1 MGRLVVRERVVREA
15 AAVALLLG
23 ALLVLVALIS
33 HSPLDPSP
41 FHAST
46 LRDTPQNL
54 AGWLGATLSAALFN
68 FFGVAAFLLPV
79 ASAVFGWRL
88 LRQTP
93 ITNPRLTAVGW
104 ALVLAALPGFASL
117 LGNDLPFRDGR
128 ISAAGFVGLAEAEL
142 LTGFAGP
149 VGGMVVL
156 IFLLLLGVLLLSG
169 ASAGALA
176 DRLTEK
182 TQNFWFERRRKRSD
196 RRREKADVQ
205 ARQRVIE
212 RQMRRL
218 EEGDDYKGSLTVK
231 EVEGRGRFRI
241 VRKQAEALSDHI
253 ETDTKPAKRKT
264 SGTKPRSSAAPPP
277 AKKSAAR
284 KSPELQEEFDFV
296 EDLESYDL
304 PKEAFLELAE
314 NAPERD
320 SAALIEMSKL
330 ITAKCQEFRVRGEV
344 VNIRTGPVITTY
356 EFRLDSGV
364 KISAVQNL
372 TEDLALALRTD
383 SVRIERIP
391 GRATVGIEVPSPD
404 PEVIRLR
411 QLIEA
416 PEFQRAQSLLTLS
429 LGVDIRGKAF
439 FSDLSRMPHLL
450 IGGFTGAG
458 KSVGLNAMIMSI
470 LYKARPDEVK
480 FILVDPKMVELGV
493 YSDIPHLLTPIISNP
508 KKAANALGW
517 AVAEMDE
524 RYHVLAALGVR
535 NLQQFNQLLRD
546 PVQLRR
552 ARKKLAETANGEPP
566 ELEPMP
572 YIVIIIDE
580 LADLMITSSRAVEE
594 SITRLA
600 QKARAVGVHLV
611 CATQRP
617 SVDILT
623 GIIKA
628 NFPCRIAYKVR
639 SRFDSR
645 TILDAMGAEHLLGRG
660 DMLYLP
666 PGSANLIRLHGPL
679 VTEKEIHSV
688 VRYIKRFGKPDYQ
701 REVLSHAPLGR
712 DERGGRR
719 RTVMEEGDELT
730 DPMYDQAA
738 RLVVTTRK
746 ASASYIQRRLRLGY
760 TRSARLLD
768 MMEKEGLVG
777 PPAGSKG
784 RELLVPENYFGEV
797 DETHALN
804 GDSPEED
811 GR

>member
-1 MGRLVVRERVVREA
+1 MRERMVREA

-23 ALLVLVALIS
+23 ALLLAVALVS

-46 LRDTPQNL
+46 QRTVPGNL
-54 AGWLGATLSAALFN
+54 AGWLGATLSAALFALI
-68 FFGVAAFLLPV
+68 GVTSFLLPV
-79 ASAVFGWRL
+79 AAAVLGWRL
-88 LRQTP
+88 LRQAP
-93 ITNPRLTAVGW
+93 IASPRLLGSGL
-104 ALVLAALPGFASL
+104 ALLLLALPGFAAVMAL
-117 LGNDLPFRDGR
+117 DLPYRGGR
-128 ISAAGFVGLAEAEL
+128 ISAGGYLGLAEAEL

-149 VGGMVVL
+149 VGGIVVL
-156 IFLLLLGVLLLSG
+156 AFLLLVGILLLSG
-169 ASAGALA
+169 ASAGAVA
-176 DRLTEK
+176 DRLAERARGH
-182 TQNFWFERRRKRSD
+182 WFASRRERAE
-196 RRREKADVQ
+196 RRREKLA
-205 ARQRVIE
+205 ARDREKVFE
-212 RQMRRL
+212 RQIQRL
-218 EEGDDYKGSLTVK
+218 EGEDSYRGSLTVK

-241 VRKQAEALSDHI
+241 VRKQVEEPPAAEVAPIQVD
-253 ETDTKPAKRKT
+253 E
-264 SGTKPRSSAAPPP
+264 AAPPP
-277 AKKSAAR
+277 PAPSAAPR
-284 KSPELQEEFDFV
+284 AAAARPKPAPRPKPAELQEEFDFV
-296 EDLESYDL
+296 EELASYDL
-304 PKEAFLELAE
+304 PKPNFLEAAE
-314 NAPERD
+314 EAPERD
-320 SAALIEMSKL
+320 SAALIEMGKL
-330 ITAKCQEFRVRGEV
+330 ITAKCQEFKVRGEV

-372 TEDLALALRTD
+372 SEDLALALRTE

-391 GRATVGIEVPSPD
+391 GRATVGIEVPNPD

-429 LGVDIRGKAF
+429 LGVDIRGKPF
-439 FSDLSRMPHLL
+439 FGDLARMPHLL
-450 IGGFTGAG
+450 MGGFTGSG

-470 LYKARPDEVK
+470 LFKARPDEVK

-493 YSDIPHLLTPIISNP
+493 YADIPHLLTPIISNP
-508 KKAANALGW
+508 AKAANALGW
-517 AVAEMDE
+517 AVSEMDE

-535 NLQQFNQLLRD
+535 NLQQYNQLLRD
-546 PVQLRR
+546 PVQLKR
-552 ARKKLAETANGEPP
+552 AKRKLSEDGNGEEPV
-566 ELEPMP
+566 LEPMP

-580 LADLMITSSRAVEE
+580 LADLMIASSRAVEE

-645 TILDAMGAEHLLGRG
+645 TILDSMGAEHLLGRG
-660 DMLYLP
+660 DMLFLP
-666 PGSANLIRLHGPL
+666 PGSAALLRLHGPL
-679 VTEKEIHSV
+679 VTEKEIHTV
-688 VRYIKRFGKPDYQ
+688 VRYVKRFGKPEYQ
-701 REVLSHAPLGR
+701 REVLSHAPLGPP
-712 DERGGRR
+712 ERGGRR
-719 RTVMEEGDELT
+719 TVPDDDQIGDLQ
-730 DPMYDQAA
+730 DPMYEAAA
-738 RLVVTTRK
+738 RLVVKTRK

-768 MMEKEGLVG
+768 IMEKEGLVG

-784 RELLVPENYFGEV
+784 RELLVPDNFFGEV
-797 DETHALN
+797 DETHAL
-804 GDSPEED
+804 DDDTLDDDD

>member
-1 MGRLVVRERVVREA
+1 MRDRVVREA

-23 ALLVLVALIS
+23 ALLIAVALLS

-46 LRDTPQNL
+46 SRDATNNL
-54 AGWLGATLSAALFN
+54 AGWLGATLSAALFS
-68 FFGVAAFLLPV
+68 FFGLTAFVLPV
-79 ASAVFGWRL
+79 AATVLGWRL
-88 LRQTP
+88 LRQSP
-93 ITNPRLTAVGW
+93 MANPRLAAAGW
-104 ALVLAALPGFASL
+104 GLLLLALPGFASL
-117 LGNDLPFRDGR
+117 LGVDLPYRDGR
-128 ISAAGFVGLAEAEL
+128 ISTGGFVGLAETEL
-142 LTGFAGP
+142 LRGFAGP
-149 VGGMVVL
+149 VGGIVVL
-156 IFLLLLGVLLLSG
+156 IFLLIVGVLLLSG

-176 DRLTEK
+176 DRLTERVRSS
-182 TQNFWFERRRKRSD
+182 WFEQRRERSERRRAKQETR
-196 RRREKADVQ
+196 
-205 ARQRVIE
+205 ARQKVID
-212 RQMRRL
+212 RQIRRI
-218 EEGDDYKGSLTVK
+218 ESSDDYKGPLTVK
-231 EVEGRGRFRI
+231 QVEGRGRFRI
-241 VRKQAEALSDHI
+241 VRRQAEERIVEEPADEPRAKRASTGRR
-253 ETDTKPAKRKT
+253 EKAEKPAT
-264 SGTKPRSSAAPPP
+264 A
-277 AKKSAAR
+277 AKKAAAAKR
-284 KSPELQEEFDFV
+284 PEAQEEFDFV
-296 EDLESYDL
+296 DDLESYDL
-304 PKEAFLELAE
+304 PKEAFLDLADE
-314 NAPERD
+314 APERD

-330 ITAKCQEFRVRGEV
+330 ITLKCQEFKVRGEV

-356 EFRLDSGV
+356 EFRLDSGI
-364 KISAVQNL
+364 KISAVQSL
-372 TEDLALALRTD
+372 SEDLALALRTE

-411 QLIEA
+411 QLIEV
-416 PEFQRAQSLLTLS
+416 PEFQRGQSLLTLS
-429 LGVDIRGKAF
+429 LGVDIRGKPF
-439 FSDLSRMPHLL
+439 FADLARMPHLL
-450 IGGFTGAG
+450 MGGFTGSG

-493 YSDIPHLLTPIISNP
+493 YGDIPHLLTPIISNP

-517 AVAEMDE
+517 AVAEMDD
-524 RYHVLAALGVR
+524 RYRVLAALGVR
-535 NLQQFNQLLRD
+535 NLQQYNQLLHD

-552 ARKKLAETANGEPP
+552 ARKRLAEEENGDAPD
-566 ELEPMP
+566 LEPMP

-639 SRFDSR
+639 SRYDSR
-645 TILDAMGAEHLLGRG
+645 TILDSMGAEHLLGRG
-660 DMLYLP
+660 DMLFLP
-666 PGSANLIRLHGPL
+666 PGSASLIRLHGPL
-679 VTEKEIHSV
+679 VTEKEIASV
-688 VRYIKRFGKPDYQ
+688 VRYIKRFGKPEYQ
-701 REVLSHAPLGR
+701 RDILSHAPLGPP
-712 DERGGRR
+712 ERGGRR
-719 RTVMEEGDELT
+719 TVMEDGEELS

-738 RLVVTTRK
+738 RLVVETRK

-768 MMEKEGLVG
+768 MMETEGLVG

-784 RELLVPENYFGEV
+784 RELLVSKDFFGEV

-804 GDSPEED
+804 GDEPEND

>member
-1 MGRLVVRERVVREA
+1 MRDRVVREA

-23 ALLVLVALIS
+23 ALLVAVALLS

-46 LRDTPQNL
+46 LRDAPNNL
-54 AGWLGATLSAALFN
+54 AGWLGATLSAALFS
-68 FFGVAAFLLPV
+68 FFGLTAFVLPV
-79 ASAVFGWRL
+79 AAAVLGWRL
-88 LRQTP
+88 LRQSP
-93 ITNPRLTAVGW
+93 VANPRLAAAGW
-104 ALVLAALPGFASL
+104 GLLLLALPGFASL
-117 LGNDLPFRDGR
+117 LGTDLPYRDGR
-128 ISAAGFVGLAEAEL
+128 ISTGGFVGLAETEL
-142 LTGFAGP
+142 LRGFAGP
-149 VGGMVVL
+149 VGGIVVL
-156 IFLLLLGVLLLSG
+156 VFLLILGVLLLSG

-176 DRLTEK
+176 DRLTERVRS
-182 TQNFWFERRRKRSD
+182 FWFERRRERSE
-196 RRREKADVQ
+196 RRRAKEE
-205 ARQRVIE
+205 ARARHKVID
-212 RQMRRL
+212 RQIRRI
-218 EEGDDYKGSLTVK
+218 EGSDDYKGSLTVK
-231 EVEGRGRFRI
+231 QVEGRGRFRI
-241 VRKQAEALSDHI
+241 VRRQAEERIVEEPADEPAAKRASTGRRGKV
-253 ETDTKPAKRKT
+253 EKPAT
-264 SGTKPRSSAAPPP
+264 V
-277 AKKSAAR
+277 AKKAAAAKR
-284 KSPELQEEFDFV
+284 PEVQEEFDFV
-296 EDLESYDL
+296 DDLESYDL
-304 PKEAFLELAE
+304 PKEAFLDLAE
-314 NAPERD
+314 EAPERD

-330 ITAKCQEFRVRGEV
+330 ITLKCQEFKVRGEV

-364 KISAVQNL
+364 KISAVQGL
-372 TEDLALALRTD
+372 SEDLALALRTD

-391 GRATVGIEVPSPD
+391 GRATVGIEVPCPD

-416 PEFQRAQSLLTLS
+416 PEYQRGQSLLTLS
-429 LGVDIRGKAF
+429 LGVDIRGKPF
-439 FSDLSRMPHLL
+439 FADLARMPHLL
-450 IGGFTGAG
+450 MGGFTGSG

-493 YSDIPHLLTPIISNP
+493 YGDIPHLLTPIISNP

-517 AVAEMDE
+517 AVAEMDD
-524 RYHVLAALGVR
+524 RYRVLAALGVR
-535 NLQQFNQLLRD
+535 NLQQYNQLLHD

-552 ARKKLAETANGEPP
+552 ARKRLADEGNGDAPD
-566 ELEPMP
+566 LEPMP
-572 YIVIIIDE
+572 FIVIIIDE

-645 TILDAMGAEHLLGRG
+645 VILDSMGAEHLLGRG
-660 DMLYLP
+660 DMLFLP

-679 VTEKEIHSV
+679 VTEKEIASV
-688 VRYIKRFGKPDYQ
+688 VRYIKRFGKPEYQ
-701 REVLSHAPLGR
+701 RDILSHAPLGPP
-712 DERGGRR
+712 ERGGRR
-719 RTVMEEGDELT
+719 TVMEDGEELS

-738 RLVVTTRK
+738 RLVVETRK

-768 MMEKEGLVG
+768 MMETEGLVG

-784 RELLVPENYFGEV
+784 RELLVSKDFFGEV

-804 GDSPEED
+804 GNEPEND

>member
-1 MGRLVVRERVVREA
+1 MRHRVVREA
-15 AAVALLLG
+15 VAVALLLG
-23 ALLVLVALIS
+23 ALLIAVALVS

-46 LRDTPQNL
+46 LRDTSNNL
-54 AGWLGATLSAALFN
+54 AGWLGAALSAALFS
-68 FFGVAAFLLPV
+68 FFGLTAFVLPV
-79 ASAVFGWRL
+79 AAAVLGWRL
-88 LRQTP
+88 LRQSP
-93 ITNPRLTAVGW
+93 IVNPRLAAAGW
-104 ALVLAALPGFASL
+104 GLLLLALPGFAAL
-117 LGNDLPFRDGR
+117 LGTDMPYRDGR
-128 ISAAGFVGLAEAEL
+128 ISTGGYVGLAESEL
-142 LTGFAGP
+142 LRGFAGP
-149 VGGMVVL
+149 VGGIVVL
-156 IFLLLLGVLLLSG
+156 VFLLILGVLLLSG

-176 DRLTEK
+176 DRLTERVRGS
-182 TQNFWFERRRKRSD
+182 WFERRRERSERRQAKEETRARKKVID
-196 RRREKADVQ
+196 RQIRR
-205 ARQRVIE
+205 IE
-212 RQMRRL
+212 
-218 EEGDDYKGSLTVK
+218 GSDDYKGSLTVK
-231 EVEGRGRFRI
+231 QVEGRGRFRI
-241 VRKQAEALSDHI
+241 VRKQAEDRMV
-253 ETDTKPAKRKT
+253 EEPADEPKT
-264 SGTKPRSSAAPPP
+264 RRTRTSRRGKAEKHATAAKKAAAP
-277 AKKSAAR
+277 KHK
-284 KSPELQEEFDFV
+284 EIQEEFDFV
-296 EDLESYDL
+296 DDLESYDL
-304 PKEAFLELAE
+304 PKEAFLEMME
-314 NAPERD
+314 DVPERD

-330 ITAKCQEFRVRGEV
+330 ITLKCQEFKVRGEV

-364 KISAVQNL
+364 KISAVQSL
-372 TEDLALALRTD
+372 SEDLALALRTD
-383 SVRIERIP
+383 SVRIERIL
-391 GRATVGIEVPSPD
+391 GRATVGIEVPCPD

-439 FSDLSRMPHLL
+439 FTDLARMPHLL
-450 IGGFTGAG
+450 MGGFTGSG

-493 YSDIPHLLTPIISNP
+493 YGDIPHLLTPIISNP

-517 AVAEMDE
+517 AVAEMDD
-524 RYHVLAALGVR
+524 RYRVLAALGVR
-535 NLQQFNQLLRD
+535 NLQQYNQLLHD

-552 ARKKLAETANGEPP
+552 AREKLAEDGNGDAP

-572 YIVIIIDE
+572 FIVIIIDE

-600 QKARAVGVHLV
+600 QKARAVGVHLI

-639 SRFDSR
+639 SRVDSR
-645 TILDAMGAEHLLGRG
+645 TILDSMGAEHLLGRG
-660 DMLYLP
+660 DMLFLP

-679 VTEKEIHSV
+679 VTEKEIASV
-688 VRYIKRFGKPDYQ
+688 VRYIKRFGKPEYQ
-701 REVLSHAPLGR
+701 RDILSHAPLGPP
-712 DERGGRR
+712 DRGGR
-719 RTVMEEGDELT
+719 RTVMEDGEELS

-738 RLVVTTRK
+738 RLVVETRK

-768 MMEKEGLVG
+768 MMETEGLVG
-777 PPAGSKG
+777 PLAGSKG
-784 RELLVPENYFGEV
+784 RELLVPENHFGEV

-804 GDSPEED
+804 DDDPEND

>member
-1 MGRLVVRERVVREA
+1 MRDRVVREA

-23 ALLVLVALIS
+23 ALLIAVALLS

-46 LRDTPQNL
+46 SRDAPNNL
-54 AGWLGATLSAALFN
+54 AGWLGATLSAALFS
-68 FFGVAAFLLPV
+68 FFGLTAFVLPV
-79 ASAVFGWRL
+79 AATVLGWRL
-88 LRQTP
+88 LRQSP
-93 ITNPRLTAVGW
+93 MANPRLAAAGW
-104 ALVLAALPGFASL
+104 GLLLLALPGFASL
-117 LGNDLPFRDGR
+117 LGVDLPYRDGR
-128 ISAAGFVGLAEAEL
+128 ISTGGFVGLAETEL
-142 LTGFAGP
+142 LRGFAGP
-149 VGGMVVL
+149 VGGIVVL
-156 IFLLLLGVLLLSG
+156 IFLLILGVLLLSG

-176 DRLTEK
+176 DRLTERVRSS
-182 TQNFWFERRRKRSD
+182 WFEQRRERSERRRAKQETR
-196 RRREKADVQ
+196 
-205 ARQRVIE
+205 ARQKVID
-212 RQMRRL
+212 RQIRRI
-218 EEGDDYKGSLTVK
+218 ESSDDYKGPLTVK
-231 EVEGRGRFRI
+231 QVEGRGRFRI
-241 VRKQAEALSDHI
+241 VRRQAEERIVEEPADEPRAKRASAGRR
-253 ETDTKPAKRKT
+253 EKAEKPAT
-264 SGTKPRSSAAPPP
+264 A
-277 AKKSAAR
+277 AKKAAAAKR
-284 KSPELQEEFDFV
+284 PEAQEEFDFV
-296 EDLESYDL
+296 DDLESYDL
-304 PKEAFLELAE
+304 PKEAFLDLADE
-314 NAPERD
+314 APERD

-330 ITAKCQEFRVRGEV
+330 ITLKCQEFKVRGEV

-364 KISAVQNL
+364 KISAVQSL
-372 TEDLALALRTD
+372 SEDLALALRTE

-411 QLIEA
+411 QLIEV
-416 PEFQRAQSLLTLS
+416 PEFQRGQSLLTLS
-429 LGVDIRGKAF
+429 LGVDIRGKPF
-439 FSDLSRMPHLL
+439 FADLARMPHLL
-450 IGGFTGAG
+450 MGGFTGSG

-493 YSDIPHLLTPIISNP
+493 YGDIPHLLTPIISNP

-517 AVAEMDE
+517 AVAEMDD
-524 RYHVLAALGVR
+524 RYRVLAALGVR
-535 NLQQFNQLLRD
+535 NLQQYNQLLHD

-552 ARKKLAETANGEPP
+552 ARKRLAEEENGDAPD
-566 ELEPMP
+566 LEPMP

-580 LADLMITSSRAVEE
+580 LADLMITSSRPVEE

-645 TILDAMGAEHLLGRG
+645 TILDSMGAEHLLGRG
-660 DMLYLP
+660 DMLFLP
-666 PGSANLIRLHGPL
+666 PGSASLIRLHGPL
-679 VTEKEIHSV
+679 VTEKEIASV
-688 VRYIKRFGKPDYQ
+688 VRYIKRFGKPEYQ
-701 REVLSHAPLGR
+701 RDILSHAPLGPP
-712 DERGGRR
+712 ERGGRR
-719 RTVMEEGDELT
+719 TVMEDGEELS

-738 RLVVTTRK
+738 RLVVETRK

-768 MMEKEGLVG
+768 MMETEGLVG

-784 RELLVPENYFGEV
+784 RELLVSKDFFGEV

-804 GDSPEED
+804 GDEPEND

>member
-1 MGRLVVRERVVREA
+1 PMA
-15 AAVALLLG
+15 
-23 ALLVLVALIS
+23 
-33 HSPLDPSP
+33 
-41 FHAST
+41 
-46 LRDTPQNL
+46 
-54 AGWLGATLSAALFN
+54 
-68 FFGVAAFLLPV
+68 
-79 ASAVFGWRL
+79 
-88 LRQTP
+88 
-93 ITNPRLTAVGW
+93 NPRLAAAGW
-104 ALVLAALPGFASL
+104 GLLLIALPGFASL
-117 LGNDLPFRDGR
+117 VADDIPFREGR
-128 ISAAGFVGLAEAEL
+128 ISAGGYVGLAETEL
-142 LTGFAGP
+142 LKGFAGP
-149 VGGMVVL
+149 VGGIVVL
-156 IFLLLLGVLLLSG
+156 IFLLVVGILLLSG
-169 ASAGALA
+169 ASAGAFA
-176 DRLTEK
+176 DRLSE
-182 TQNFWFERRRKRSD
+182 NLRARWFEARQAAHE
-196 RRREKADVQ
+196 RRREKEKTRAS
-205 ARQRVIE
+205 QRVID
-212 RQMRRL
+212 RQVRRL
-218 EEGDDYKGSLTVK
+218 EGSGDYQGSLTVK

-241 VRKQAEALSDHI
+241 VRKQAEHEPVFEEEKAESKVRTKT
-253 ETDTKPAKRKT
+253 EEAAAKQKPTAKKPAQTKR
-264 SGTKPRSSAAPPP
+264 
-277 AKKSAAR
+277 AKV
-284 KSPELQEEFDFV
+284 QEEFDFV

-304 PKEAFLELAE
+304 PKESFLDLVEDV
-314 NAPERD
+314 PERD

-330 ITAKCQEFRVRGEV
+330 ITAKCQEFRVGGEV

-372 TEDLALALRTD
+372 SEDLALALRTD

-391 GRATVGIEVPSPD
+391 GRATVGIEVPNPD
-404 PEVIRLR
+404 PEIIRLR
-411 QLIEA
+411 QLIAA

-439 FSDLSRMPHLL
+439 YSDLSRMPHLL

-493 YSDIPHLLTPIISNP
+493 YADIPHLLTPIISNP

-517 AVAEMDE
+517 AVSEMDE
-524 RYHVLAALGVR
+524 RYRVLAALGVR
-535 NLQQFNQLLRD
+535 NLQQYNQLVRD
-546 PVQLRR
+546 PVRLRK
-552 ARKKLAETANGEPP
+552 AKNKLADEANGEAPV
-566 ELEPMP
+566 LEPMP

-580 LADLMITSSRAVEE
+580 LADLMISSARAVEE

-628 NFPCRIAYKVR
+628 NFPCRIAYQVR

-645 TILDAMGAEHLLGRG
+645 TILDSMGAEHLLGRG
-660 DMLYLP
+660 DMLFLP
-666 PGSANLIRLHGPL
+666 PGSASVMRLHGPF
-679 VTEKEIHSV
+679 VTEKEIASV
-688 VRYIKRFGKPDYQ
+688 VRYVKRFGKPEYQ
-701 REVLSHAPLGR
+701 REVLSHAPLGPP
-712 DERGGRR
+712 ERGRKP
-719 RTVMEEGDELT
+719 TTLDEAEDIE
-730 DPMYDQAA
+730 DPMYDAAA
-738 RLVVTTRK
+738 RLVVKTRK

-768 MMEKEGLVG
+768 MMEREGIVG

-784 RELLVPENYFGEV
+784 RELLVPENHFGEV

-804 GDSPEED
+804 DDRPNDD